1 MKCQIYMAWWCIYGA
16 LFEHNQQILKHYSK
30 ALLIGNFKSIIGTS
44 SLTAAISSD
53 AYDPQYSHMILS
65 CHVAM
70 VTWYDIY
77 IQI

>member
-1 MKCQIYMAWWCIYGA
+1 MEHNGLHM
-16 LFEHNQQILKHYSK
+16 EHNQQTLKHCSK

-53 AYDPQYSHMILS
+53 ACDPQYSHMVLS

-70 VTWYDIY
+70 VTGYDIY
-77 IQI
+77 IHI